1 MLYQILLGAA
11 TYCVAAGALSWWL
24 GGIFKRERAKLGI
37 SVEQL
42 RDAREWNEAQQTTL
56 RQVDASTVADAIAS
70 TDPEP
75 HERPARRYMA

>member
-1 MLYQILLGAA
+1 MLYRILLGAA
-11 TYCVAAGALSWWL
+11 IYCVAASALSWWL

-42 RDAREWNEAQQTTL
+42 RDAREWNEAQQAML
-56 RQVDASTVADAIAS
+56 GQIDVSTVADAIS
-70 TDPEP
+70 PTHTDS